1 MNSTGNLVTHM
12 DSSQLIGGGSAAAGG
27 NFMKSGANQNA
38 PNGMMNADAR
48 MFKNIHEMLAEHK
61 TRLDQQ

>member
-1 MNSTGNLVTHM
+1 M